1 MRSRED
7 SALTMNVAMFV
18 MRAEGRIRC
27 RCLPDKEMEAVVEGK
42 IQMTVDK
49 LSGIFVGESLSSRGL
64 HGISRWH
71 QLTAY
76 LYTEH
81 SCWMS

>member
-27 RCLPDKEMEAVVEGK
+27 RYLPDKEMVAVVEGK